1 MNPTQSDLHVNQP
14 LTNVSVAYI
23 QKADA
28 FIATKVFPQVP
39 VQKQSDMYWRYSK
52 SDWRRTDVKRRAPS
66 TETPGVGWNVD
77 TDTYFA
83 HVYGVHKDID
93 DQLRANADSNFR
105 LDADATAFVTNQ
117 LLLKRDLDWNA
128 TYFRTGVW
136 GRDLT
141 GVSSNPGSDQFLQWD
156 LATSDPISQL
166 AGLQVDFVRETG
178 FKANTMVVG
187 ANVLKAL
194 KNHPGI
200 IDRIKYTQRGI
211 VTTDLIATLFDVERI
226 LVSYATIASGPHV
239 PDARAQDA
247 AATYDFISNPNSVL
261 LCYTP
266 SSPSIMQPAA
276 GYTFTWR
283 GYLGGNSQGIRIK
296 RFRMEHIASDRIEGE
311 MTYDMRVISPDVG
324 VFLENA
330 VGNNAPSEPEPEPD
344 PEQGGD

>member
-1 MNPTQSDLHVNQP
+1 MANPTQSDLHVNQP

-28 FIATKVFPQVP
+28 FIATKVFPLVS

-52 SDWRRTDVKRRAPS
+52 SDWRRTDVQRRAPS

-105 LDADATAFVTNQ
+105 LDSDATSFVTNQ
-117 LLLKRDLDWNA
+117 LLLKRDLDWAA
-128 TYFRTGVW
+128 TYFREGVW
-136 GRDLT
+136 ATDLT
-141 GVSSNPGSDQFLQWD
+141 GVDSGTPGTDEFLQWN
-156 LATSDPISQL
+156 LATSDPITQL
-166 AGLQVDFVRETG
+166 AGMQIDFIQQTG

-200 IDRIKYTQRGI
+200 IDRIKYTQKGI
-211 VTTDLIATLFDVERI
+211 VSEDLISTLFDVERI
-226 LVSYATIASGPHV
+226 LVSYATAASGPHI
-239 PDARAQDA
+239 PDMREQDEA
-247 AATYDFISNPNSVL
+247 AEFNFIANPNSVL

-276 GYTFTWR
+276 GYTFSWG

-296 RFRMEHIASDRIEGE
+296 RFRQEAIASDRVEGE

-324 VFLENA
+324 MFLKNA
-330 VGNNAPSEPEPEPD
+330 VAG
-344 PEQGGD
+344 